1 MTTKRKIDFYF
12 SFISLYTYIG
22 YEAFETLV
30 KKYDLEVTYKPID
43 LHAIFSVSGG
53 LPVSKRPPQRQAY
66 RFVEM
71 QRWAITRNIPLVLKP
86 KHHPSDPVIGHRM
99 LIAAMAKNLDVQEFI
114 RNALKILWVDNLDIK
129 DSKVMVGVANKSGL
143 DGEQLL
149 KDSESPEIDAEVN
162 RLTAEAVKR
171 QVFGTPFFFYKDE
184 PFSINKTISHIRILF
199 CEYKLQRTPQNPQLA
214 DGQFCPYCQNRRSH
228 HSLRGRRNQTSI

>member
-30 KKYDLEVTYKPID
+30 KKYDLEVTYKPVD

-86 KHHPSDPVIGHRM
+86 KHHPSDSVIGHRM
-99 LIAAMAKNLDVQEFI
+99 LITAMAQDLDVQAFI
-114 RNALKILWVDNLDIK
+114 RNSLKILWVDDLDIK
-129 DSKVMVGVANKSGL
+129 DAKVMVEVANKSGL

-149 KDSESPEIDAEVN
+149 KDSASQAIDAEVS
-162 RLTAEAVKR
+162 RLTSEAVER
-171 QVFGTPFFFYKDE
+171 QVFGTPFFFYRDE
-184 PFSINKTISHIRILF
+184 PFW
-199 CEYKLQRTPQNPQLA
+199 
-214 DGQFCPYCQNRRSH
+214 GQDRLDLLEAAIESNREPIPFR
-228 HSLRGRRNQTSI
+228 LIA

>member
-1 MTTKRKIDFYF
+1 MTKRKIDFYF

-22 YEAFETLV
+22 FKAFEDLV

-53 LPVSKRPPQRQAY
+53 LPVTKRPPQRQAY

-99 LIAAMAKNLDVQEFI
+99 LIAAMAKNLDVHEFI
-114 RNALKILWVDNLDIK
+114 GNSLKILWVDDLDIT
-129 DSKVMVGVANKSGL
+129 DSKVMVDVANKSGL

-149 KDSESPEIDAEVN
+149 KDSVSPEIDAEVN
-162 RLTAEAVKR
+162 RLTEEAVQR
-171 QVFGTPFFFYKDE
+171 QVFGTPFFFYRDE
-184 PFSINKTISHIRILF
+184 PFW
-199 CEYKLQRTPQNPQLA
+199 
-214 DGQFCPYCQNRRSH
+214 GQDRLGLLEDAIESNRDPIPFG
-228 HSLRGRRNQTSI
+228 LVK

>member
-1 MTTKRKIDFYF
+1 MKRKLDFYF

-22 YEAFETLV
+22 FEAFEKLV
-30 KKYDLEVTYKPID
+30 AKYDLEVTYKPID
-43 LHAIFSVSGG
+43 LHAIFNASGG

-99 LIAAMAKNLDVQEFI
+99 LLAAMAQNLDVKAFI
-114 RNALKILWVDNLDIK
+114 RNSLRILWVDDLDIK
-129 DSKVMVGVANKSGL
+129 DAKVMVDVANRSGL

-149 KDSESPEIDAEVN
+149 KESANPAIDLEVS
-162 RLTAEAVKR
+162 RLTAEAVER
-171 QVFGTPFFFYKDE
+171 QVFGTPFFFYRDE
-184 PFSINKTISHIRILF
+184 PFW
-199 CEYKLQRTPQNPQLA
+199 
-214 DGQFCPYCQNRRSH
+214 GQDRLELLEDAIKSNRDPIPFG
-228 HSLRGRRNQTSI
+228 LVK

>member
-22 YEAFETLV
+22 HEAFEALV
-30 KKYDLEVTYKPID
+30 KKYNLEVTYKPID

-86 KHHPSDPVIGHRM
+86 KYHPSDPVIGHRM
-99 LIAAMAKNLDVQEFI
+99 LITAMAKNLDVQEFI
-114 RNALKILWVDNLDIK
+114 RNALKILWVDDLDIK
-129 DSKVMVGVANKSGL
+129 DSKVMVDVANKSGL

-149 KDSESPEIDAEVN
+149 KDSTSQETDTEVN
-162 RLTAEAVKR
+162 RLTEEAVKR
-171 QVFGTPFFFYKDE
+171 QVFGTPFFFYRDE
-184 PFSINKTISHIRILF
+184 PFW
-199 CEYKLQRTPQNPQLA
+199 
-214 DGQFCPYCQNRRSH
+214 GQDRLDLLEDAIQSD
-228 HSLRGRRNQTSI
+228 RGPIPFGLIA